1 MRELETEVLIVGA
14 GPAGCATAFHL
25 SKKQIPHILIDQ
37 ASFPRD
43 KICGDALSGKVVQEL
58 NRIDPTFIQ
67 EIELKSDSFLPSYG
81 VQFVAPNG
89 NSVDIPFKTDLSK
102 IKNAPGYISPRI
114 VFDNFLISKINQ
126 GSTTLLENT
135 SLEKIENMNDGI
147 SANLINHGD
156 PINIKA
162 KLIVGADGERS
173 IIARQLG
180 NYEPEDRHFCAGIRV
195 YYKGVKNLHQHNFI
209 ELHFLPEFLPGYLW
223 IFPLPNGRANVGA
236 GMLSSSVKRNNI
248 GLRQKLQYLLKNH
261 PRFKMRFSE
270 AEAEGPI
277 KGWGLP
283 LGSKRRALSGD
294 HFLLTGDAAAI
305 IDPFTGE
312 GIGNA
317 LVSGRH
323 AADCI
328 EKAINIQQYD
338 KKVLSSYD
346 KNLYSEIGAE
356 LRLSHTLQKLSSQAW
371 LFNWVVK
378 KAASNLELRELITGM
393 FEDINARSR
402 LSKPGFYFNLI
413 FNKTK

>member
-270 AEAEGPI
+270 AEPESQI

-323 AADCI
+323 VVDCI
-328 EKAINIQQYD
+328 EKAINMQ
-338 KKVLSSYD
+338 
-346 KNLYSEIGAE
+346 
-356 LRLSHTLQKLSSQAW
+356 
-371 LFNWVVK
+371 
-378 KAASNLELRELITGM
+378 
-393 FEDINARSR
+393 
-402 LSKPGFYFNLI
+402 
-413 FNKTK
+413 